1 MEIKVS
7 KRGGF
12 SDRNNIKPENKIIQ
26 LKDFDE
32 RTRIQLQNMLNELYL
47 KVYHNDIND
56 WNQSIQDFFRYVLG
70 TIYSQSYDVSK
81 HIRYDYIKKIIDHT
95 LSRDEYDDVLTVI
108 EAIIQYWDKYL
119 KDVDDEYFNYFL
131 NEYVSKSLFEVVN
144 NCFEKEYVGYRFIDD
159 IISPVSDEFEVGA
172 ILDALNNSEKV
183 VREHLSKANKL
194 IADRDNP
201 DYENSIKESISAVE
215 AICEILTDTNGKDA
229 TLGRMIKKLEE
240 SGIMIH
246 SGLKQ
251 AFNILYGYT
260 SDANGVRHAGDIGG
274 PSSTFEEAKF
284 MLVACSAF
292 INYLWALSAD

>member
-81 HIRYDYIKKIIDHT
+81 HISYDYIKKIIDHT

>member
-47 KVYHNDIND
+47 KVYHNDISD

-70 TIYSQSYDVSK
+70 TIYSQSYDVRK
-81 HIRYDYIKKIIDHT
+81 HISYDYIKMIIDHT

>member
-70 TIYSQSYDVSK
+70 TIYSQSYDVRK
-81 HIRYDYIKKIIDHT
+81 HISYDYIKMIIDHT

-183 VREHLSKANKL
+183 VREHLSKANKFDDGL
-194 IADRDNP
+194 TTT
-201 DYENSIKESISAVE
+201 SITTSSP
-215 AICEILTDTNGKDA
+215 L
-229 TLGRMIKKLEE
+229 
-240 SGIMIH
+240 
-246 SGLKQ
+246 
-251 AFNILYGYT
+251 YT
-260 SDANGVRHAGDIGG
+260 STG
-274 PSSTFEEAKF
+274 
-284 MLVACSAF
+284 
-292 INYLWALSAD
+292 